1 MTVVVDASVVV
12 PAAIAGKWSRAL
24 ADEELHAPSLL
35 WSEVGATLRQLEWR
49 GEVSG
54 SIVSDALAWL
64 ERASVA
70 PTPSREL
77 VSDARQ
83 LASELGWAKTYDAE
97 YVVLARRLGA
107 PLATID
113 LRLRRTVASLIKTL

>member
-1 MTVVVDASVVV
+1 LTVVVDASVVV

-24 ADEELHAPSLL
+24 SDGDLHAPSLL

-49 GEVSG
+49 GEVSA
-54 SIVSDALAWL
+54 SIASDALAWL

-70 PTPSREL
+70 STPSREL
-77 VSDARQ
+77 VSEARR
-83 LASELGWAKTYDAE
+83 LASDLGWAKTYDAE
-97 YVVLARRLGA
+97 YVVLAQRLGV

-113 LRLRRTVASLIKTL
+113 LRLRRTVASLVATI